1 MTIQR
6 KVKIKI
12 IYLLNISRFLIL
24 NFRIYNEEDYIDN
37 SYEYYGEEQQ
47 EMGKFYKLKI
57 RLYWSSRY
65 GVRVR
70 NR

>member
-1 MTIQR
+1 MIIQR

-12 IYLLNISRFLIL
+12 IYLQNISKFLIL

-57 RLYWSSRY
+57 RLYWGRY